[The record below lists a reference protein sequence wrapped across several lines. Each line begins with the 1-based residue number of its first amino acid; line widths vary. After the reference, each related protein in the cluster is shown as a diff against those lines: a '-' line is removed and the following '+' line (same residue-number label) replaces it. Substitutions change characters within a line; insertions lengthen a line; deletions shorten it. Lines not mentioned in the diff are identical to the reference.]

1 MNAAVVEKVSVR
13 YRDALRIHTEAAPLF
28 EKSRNHALRG
38 KFHNEFATVL
48 KNIGLAERREDYID
62 RALVEYAAASF
73 HFEEAGHQRFLGV
86 VENNLG
92 FLFVHLG
99 RYEDAHDHLSRAR
112 AAAVALKDKG
122 LVAQFDDSRAKAFLG
137 EGRNAE
143 AESLARA
150 CVRSLDQGGE
160 QSLLAGSL
168 ITLGTALARLKRNEE
183 ALTSL
188 RRGAEIAEQA
198 GDPDTAGIASLTIVE
213 ELQSVVSQPERRE
226 YYLRAESM
234 LARSQ
239 HSGVLTRLGECAR
252 KILTSETIPV
262 DNKLQAGIS
271 IGNGHKHAAAAGL
284 SSSAEP
290 WADSTLEDLVLQYEG
305 DLIRRALEV
314 SKGSVTRAARLLGI
328 THQGLAFIINGR
340 HKSLL
345 AIRTPVKTRRR
356 SIIRYR

>member
-1 MNAAVVEKVSVR
+1 M
-13 YRDALRIHTEAAPLF
+13 
-28 EKSRNHALRG
+28 
-38 KFHNEFATVL
+38 
-48 KNIGLAERREDYID
+48 
-62 RALVEYAAASF
+62 
-73 HFEEAGHQRFLGV
+73 
-86 VENNLG
+86 
-92 FLFVHLG
+92 
-99 RYEDAHDHLSRAR
+99 
-112 AAAVALKDKG
+112 
-122 LVAQFDDSRAKAFLG
+122 
-137 EGRNAE
+137 
-143 AESLARA
+143 
-150 CVRSLDQGGE
+150 RSLGQGGE

-168 ITLGTALARLKRNEE
+168 ITLGTALARLERNEE

-213 ELQSVVSQPERRE
+213 ELESVVPQPERRN

-234 LARSQ
+234 LSRSQ
-239 HSGVLTRLGECAR
+239 HSGVLARLGECAR
-252 KILTSETIPV
+252 KILTSETNPV

-290 WADSTLEDLVLQYEG
+290 WADSTLEDLVLQFEG